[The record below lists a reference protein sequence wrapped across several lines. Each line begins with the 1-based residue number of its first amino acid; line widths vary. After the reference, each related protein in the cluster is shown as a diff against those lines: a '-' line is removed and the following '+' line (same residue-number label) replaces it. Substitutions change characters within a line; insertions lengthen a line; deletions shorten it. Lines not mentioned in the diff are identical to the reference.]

1 MWYVHQ
7 LKSADKTRFSNNEYT
22 SWLNLAFLNW
32 WQHEVYGV
40 TSSELRRK
48 PEAGTAHTGV
58 SSHQPYSPSG
68 DTSPEAP
75 SPEVGSGIRNVPIV
89 YPSGAAAPYASYSS
103 NSSTSASS
111 SSSSH
116 RATYIPYSSLVS
128 SHSKTVTVASVQ
140 SAAFDDDDIDAQCLA
155 ELEMAEKAYF
165 EKKQREKETEL
176 ETNRDRDRERDSAHD
191 DQTTQP
197 TQQQWSPTEVAC
209 NDLDMQIEPSHES
222 ELHSQD
228 TADADADTDT
238 HLDKNDQLHS
248 QDSADADAD
257 ADADVHLEK
266 NDQPH
271 SQDSADADADADT
284 HLDQNDQP
292 HSQEE

>member
-1 MWYVHQ
+1 M
-7 LKSADKTRFSNNEYT
+7 
-22 SWLNLAFLNW
+22 FLNW

-75 SPEVGSGIRNVPIV
+75 SPEIGSGIRNVPIV

-103 NSSTSASS
+103 NSSASS

-116 RATYIPYSSLVS
+116 RATYIPYSSPVS
-128 SHSKTVTVASVQ
+128 SHSKTVTMASVQ
-140 SAAFDDDDIDAQCLA
+140 NAVFDDDDIDAQCLA
-155 ELEMAEKAYF
+155 ELEMVEKAYF
-165 EKKQREKETEL
+165 EKKQREKEIEM
-176 ETNRDRDRERDSAHD
+176 NRDRERERDSAHD

-197 TQQQWSPTEVAC
+197 TQQQWSPAEVAC

-222 ELHSQD
+222 EPHSQD
-228 TADADADTDT
+228 TADADAD
-238 HLDKNDQLHS
+238 
-248 QDSADADAD
+248 
-257 ADADVHLEK
+257 
-266 NDQPH
+266 
-271 SQDSADADADADT
+271 ADT
-284 HLDQNDQP
+284 HSDQDQNDHP